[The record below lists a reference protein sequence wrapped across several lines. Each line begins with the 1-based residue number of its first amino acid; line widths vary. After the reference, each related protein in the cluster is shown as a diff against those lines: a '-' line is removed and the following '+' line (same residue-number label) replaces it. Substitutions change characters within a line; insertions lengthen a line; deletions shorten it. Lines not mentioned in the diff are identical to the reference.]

1 MPKRVRKRLE
11 KTINVDDLQTLLKH
25 TLTLVKEMVDV
36 KERLVEIEKTIQHS
50 QKVRAERIK
59 TFKMLLKNIGFPV
72 IVGIIMY
79 IIGRYF

>member
-1 MPKRVRKRLE
+1 LPKRVRKRLE

-36 KERLVEIEKTIQHS
+36 KERLVEIEKTIQHN

-59 TFKMLLKNIGFPV
+59 TLKMLLKNIGFPV

-79 IIGRYF
+79 IVGRYF

>member
-36 KERLVEIEKTIQHS
+36 KERLVEIEKTIQHN

-59 TFKMLLKNIGFPV
+59 TLKMLLKNIGFPV

-79 IIGRYF
+79 IVGRYF